1 MSAEFSTTNLKNAFF
16 KTLAHTGL
24 SVFESNGEQYLPA
37 KVLVTIPAI
46 MQNEFPKNLLQCAI
60 IICKKTP
67 FLWNVQDTLPN
78 ITDTTTFQELFD
90 NWFNR
95 ILS

>member
-1 MSAEFSTTNLKNAFF
+1 MKAKFNSINRHNAFF
-16 KTLAHTGL
+16 RTLAHTGL
-24 SVFESNGEQYLPA
+24 SAFETDGEQYLPD

-46 MQNEFPKNLLQCAI
+46 MQNEFPQNLLQSAI
-60 IICKKTP
+60 YICNKTP

-90 NWFNR
+90 NWFKR